1 MKRNI
6 FIFAL
11 LLSLASCSDFLEPD
25 SLSTFDSKYVFSNVD
40 DARKGV
46 NAAYVQFGT
55 DGFRSRLSN
64 NMAGNTDIERQ
75 SGWTSSSDRYQI
87 WNLDALST
95 NGDLRQFWNAA
106 YTSIR
111 DANIA
116 IEGIESSGSLESNDA
131 QTKRLMYN
139 MLGEVYTLRAYWYS
153 MLIYFFGDVPNVR
166 LAPKAGVDFYLPREN
181 RNVILT
187 QLIDDL
193 KAIED
198 KMLWADQCQYG
209 TEQVNREFTLGMIA
223 RLALQRGGYYLKP
236 DMTMSREGDYKTY
249 YQIAKDYTSKLI
261 TLKDRPLPTDYR
273 QVFLNQNKFV
283 TTVNS
288 EVLFEVPFALGNG
301 DVGWNIGITVQG
313 GATASH
319 AYGSGNNYMAIPMS
333 YYFSFD
339 TTDIRRDVTC
349 ALYQVN
355 TKFEEEFASANNIAQ
370 GKWSRYFLNAPQGQN
385 SAKGTGIN
393 WPMLRYADVLL
404 MYAEAEN
411 ELNGPTL
418 EAKNAF
424 KRVRQRAFSSSLW
437 GEKVDAYTDSR
448 SGSKEDFFNAIVDER
463 GWEFGGEMIRKY
475 ELIRWGIYS
484 KKMQEIVNIQKQMV
498 DDALAGTG
506 KYANLPDYMY
516 WKRNAAGKFIVLN
529 PNTKVAGV
537 PDPSWTRVPFTRA
550 MYDATKMTY
559 SEFVTKDWEPYYN
572 GPVPGVARYIF
583 PVPEEAVSASQGKVD
598 NKGYMFK

>member
-1 MKRNI
+1 
-6 FIFAL
+6 
-11 LLSLASCSDFLEPD
+11 
-25 SLSTFDSKYVFSNVD
+25 
-40 DARKGV
+40 
-46 NAAYVQFGT
+46 
-55 DGFRSRLSN
+55 
-64 NMAGNTDIERQ
+64 
-75 SGWTSSSDRYQI
+75 
-87 WNLDALST
+87 
-95 NGDLRQFWNAA
+95 
-106 YTSIR
+106 
-111 DANIA
+111 
-116 IEGIESSGSLESNDA
+116 
-131 QTKRLMYN
+131 
-139 MLGEVYTLRAYWYS
+139 
-153 MLIYFFGDVPNVR
+153 
-166 LAPKAGVDFYLPREN
+166 
-181 RNVILT
+181 
-187 QLIDDL
+187 
-193 KAIED
+193 
-198 KMLWADQCQYG
+198 
-209 TEQVNREFTLGMIA
+209 
-223 RLALQRGGYYLKP
+223 
-236 DMTMSREGDYKTY
+236 
-249 YQIAKDYTSKLI
+249 
-261 TLKDRPLPTDYR
+261 
-273 QVFLNQNKFV
+273 
-283 TTVNS
+283 
-288 EVLFEVPFALGNG
+288 
-301 DVGWNIGITVQG
+301 
-313 GATASH
+313 
-319 AYGSGNNYMAIPMS
+319 
-333 YYFSFD
+333 
-339 TTDIRRDVTC
+339 C

-370 GKWSRYFLNAPQGQN
+370 GKWSRYFLAAPQGQN